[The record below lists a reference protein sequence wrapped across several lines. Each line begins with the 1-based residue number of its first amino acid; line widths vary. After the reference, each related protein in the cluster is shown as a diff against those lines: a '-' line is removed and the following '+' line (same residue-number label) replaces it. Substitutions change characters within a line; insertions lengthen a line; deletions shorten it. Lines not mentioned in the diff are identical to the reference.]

1 MGILDDAI
9 REHLELKRQH
19 GAGSDDLDRL
29 EKEAFGP
36 PTRPGDP
43 DFVDQEAGTT
53 NGGDGAIVAP
63 GETPQSG
70 AEPSSGST
78 SEWLAGEDATTVLP
92 QRESRTPEPSTEPA
106 GAEHRQLG
114 DNADHPVPEGAGAEV
129 ASAAPEEPA
138 GQEPPATA
146 EPPPLTEPLPPAEP
160 PSTAEPPEDSAA
172 SPPEPPESSIFDAD
186 DIDFGDLDLE
196 LEEDDDGTVGPQ
208 PSGDESNPFVIEKED
223 PSVAF
228 EDEVPPT
235 GEPKLPPARE
245 DVLRDRAVEEDTGNP
260 PLPVPP
266 REGDAA
272 DEDDEPPPTEE
283 PEGEDLL
290 GETPEFLRDTPEDDR
305 AWFEQDPPK
314 DFDFDD

>member
-53 NGGDGAIVAP
+53 NGGEAAAAAP
-63 GETPQSG
+63 GEASPEPQP
-70 AEPSSGST
+70 AADPSSGST
-78 SEWLAGEDATTVLP
+78 SDWLAGEDATTVLP
-92 QRESRTPEPSTEPA
+92 QRESRAPEPSTEA
-106 GAEHRQLG
+106 ARAEHPQLG
-114 DNADHPVPEGAGAEV
+114 DTADHPAPEGAAAEV
-129 ASAAPEEPA
+129 ASAPPESPA
-138 GQEPPATA
+138 GQEPPALA
-146 EPPPLTEPLPPAEP
+146 EPPPLTEPLPPAE
-160 PSTAEPPEDSAA
+160 SA

-186 DIDFGDLDLE
+186 DIDFGDLDLD
-196 LEEDDDGTVGPQ
+196 LEEEEDDGTVGPQ
-208 PSGDESNPFVIEKED
+208 PAGDESNPFVTEEED
-223 PSVAF
+223 PVAF

-235 GEPKLPPARE
+235 GESALPPVQE

-260 PLPVPP
+260 PLPVPS
-266 REGDAA
+266 REGDDA
-272 DEDDEPPPTEE
+272 DEDDESDDSQPAEE
-283 PEGEDLL
+283 PAGEDLL
-290 GETPEFLRDTPEDDR
+290 GETPEFLRDRPEDDR